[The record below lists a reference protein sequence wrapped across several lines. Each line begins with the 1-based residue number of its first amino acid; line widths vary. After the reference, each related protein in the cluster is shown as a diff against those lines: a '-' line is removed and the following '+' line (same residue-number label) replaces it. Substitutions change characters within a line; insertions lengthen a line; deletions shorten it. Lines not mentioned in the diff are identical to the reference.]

1 MSAQLNIRPIA
12 PSDIEPVAD
21 LLAALATEF
30 IIGKFAPEAQQR
42 FLANNNAAAIRDL
55 IACGYRYH
63 VAELNGE
70 VAGFAGVRDNKHLYH
85 LFVEKS
91 AQQCGLGRRL
101 WHFAKHD
108 CLNNGHRAVF
118 TVNASDNAVQFYER
132 LGFLRDGVAQNANG
146 VLYNPMRLQAD
157 VEQHDLVRSLRP
169 IDPLIAV
176 LTIL

>member
-55 IACGYRYH
+55 IARGYRYH

-70 VAGFAGVRDNKHLYH
+70 VAGFAGVCDNKHLYH

-91 AQQCGLGRRL
+91 ARQCGLGRRL

-108 CLNNGHRAVF
+108 CLNNGHRGVF
-118 TVNASDNAVQFYER
+118 TGNASDNAVQFYER

-146 VLYNPMRLQAD
+146 VLYNRMQLQA
-157 VEQHDLVRSLRP
+157 EVRNHSQKNKYQP
-169 IDPLIAV
+169 F
-176 LTIL
+176 

>member
-30 IIGKFAPEAQQR
+30 ILGKFAPEAQQR

-108 CLNNGHRAVF
+108 CLNNGHRGVF

-132 LGFLRDGVAQNANG
+132 LGFLRDGVVQNANG
-146 VLYNPMRLQAD
+146 VLYNRMQLQA
-157 VEQHDLVRSLRP
+157 EVRNHSQKN
-169 IDPLIAV
+169 
-176 LTIL
+176 